1 MIVINGVN
9 KISIYDSNG
18 KFIKDI
24 THMNAV
30 HIYNGNEEYPN
41 IIAIESETIDEEF
54 ESIYHNGLDERT
66 DFQKMI
72 DNDDTRF
79 VLSEATSQLGMKII
93 ITAVGKDNKDNDRVM
108 LYSCDNCLFGIEKEP
123 FGDITLDS
131 RYITTYTHYISCKK
145 PIVCI
150 IKK

>member
-1 MIVINGVN
+1 MIATNGVN

-24 THMNAV
+24 TNMNAV
-30 HIYNGNEEYPN
+30 HIYNGNEKYPN
-41 IIAIESETIDEEF
+41 IITIESETIDEEF
-54 ESIYHNGLDERT
+54 ESIYHNGIDERT

-93 ITAVGKDNKDNDRVM
+93 ITVIGKDNKNNDRVM

-123 FGDITLDS
+123 FGDIIWDFK
-131 RYITTYTHYISCKK
+131 YITTYTYYISCKG
-145 PIVCI
+145 PIKCI

>member
-1 MIVINGVN
+1 MIATNGVN
-9 KISIYDSNG
+9 KISTYDSNA

-24 THMNAV
+24 TNMNAV

-41 IIAIESETIDEEF
+41 IITIESETIDEEF
-54 ESIYHNGLDERT
+54 ESIYHNGIDERT

-79 VLSEATSQLGMKII
+79 VLSEAISQLGMKII
-93 ITAVGKDNKDNDRVM
+93 ITVIGKDNKNNDRVM

-123 FGDITLDS
+123 FADIIGDFK
-131 RYITTYTHYISCKK
+131 YITTYTY
-145 PIVCI
+145 
-150 IKK
+150 